1 MRVCYIAGPFR
12 SSDHAQRAAHVLT
25 AQAAA
30 VDLAR
35 IGFAPYCPH
44 ANLGHAF
51 GAIDERVATEV
62 NTAFLRLCDAFLLLP
77 GWGESLGTRAELEE
91 ARRLGLPV
99 FESIQEVRAW
109 RQR

>member
-1 MRVCYIAGPFR
+1 MLVVYAAGPFT
-12 SSDHAQRAAHVLT
+12 SPDAKQRAAHVLT

-35 IGFAPYCPH
+35 AGFACYCPH

-51 GAIDERVATEV
+51 GAIDESTAAQI
-62 NTAFLRLCDAFLLLP
+62 NTTFLRLCDALLLLP
-77 GWGESLGTRAELEE
+77 GWGNSLGTRIELIE

-99 FESIQEVRAW
+99 FQSIQEVRAW
-109 RQR
+109 RRR